1 MAGTEIK
8 PIRQIAKTGDNWAG
22 RGSTDGTYLYIPTVT
37 AGIAT
42 LSKYNTQGI
51 LIWERNLS
59 NSSTGSTSSASPDGS
74 ILVASSSGGSTGKT
88 SALARFNS
96 AGDKLWEVTNSYPT
110 LADVAISGSTVY
122 VSGGSGTGFNSA
134 NTAFINAY
142 SLDNGTL
149 LWSKKYPNSGAS
161 SIGDLEI
168 VDGSIY
174 VAASLYGK
182 QDFDTGIAGKLDL
195 SGNEIWWKSA
205 PANDW
210 NAVWSVRDVG
220 DQLLGVGYKGDGGDR
235 GDTRL
240 ISFNKNN
247 GTILWD
253 KSWGDNNW
261 QGSGN
266 IEILNGKVYVSYGDG
281 VAWNSSAVS
290 GGYSVVDELD
300 TSGNLINTYKFDVPS
315 ANDGAGSLIKV
326 GNSLYMLGSTNGT
339 IQGQSN
345 GGGYDVYIASV
356 LVAPKPVVRGNSL
369 YTIVDG
375 PSWTQAEANSVKLG
389 GHLTAI
395 NSQAENDFVQQLSMQ
410 NTDPFLTWI
419 GGTDEQTEG
428 LWRWSTGEA
437 WAYTNWSLNEPNN
450 NSWGAGIAENF
461 LGMYKADG
469 TWNDNLAGNWAE
481 YTTTRGITE
490 TPFIRLR

>member
-1 MAGTEIK
+1 MAGTEIR
-8 PIRQIAKTGDNWAG
+8 PIRQIAKTGDNRAG

-42 LSKYNTQGI
+42 LSKYDTQGT

-74 ILVASSSGGSTGKT
+74 ILVTSSSGGSAGIT
-88 SALARFNS
+88 STLARFNS
-96 AGDKLWEVTNSYPT
+96 AGDKIWEATNSYPT
-110 LADVAISGSTVY
+110 LADVAISGSKVY

-149 LWSKKYPNSGAS
+149 LWSKNYPNSGAS
-161 SIGDLEI
+161 YIGDLEI

-182 QDFDTGIAGKLDL
+182 QDFDTGIAGKLDVN
-195 SGNEIWWKSA
+195 GNEIWWKSA
-205 PANDW
+205 PATDW
-210 NAVWSVRDVG
+210 NAVWSVRLVG

-261 QGSGN
+261 QASSN
-266 IEILNGKVYVSYGDG
+266 IEIINEKVYVSHDDG
-281 VAWNSSAVS
+281 VAWNSSAIS

-300 TSGNLINTYKFDVPS
+300 TSGNLINT
-315 ANDGAGSLIKV
+315 
-326 GNSLYMLGSTNGT
+326 
-339 IQGQSN
+339 
-345 GGGYDVYIASV
+345 
-356 LVAPKPVVRGNSL
+356 
-369 YTIVDG
+369 
-375 PSWTQAEANSVKLG
+375 
-389 GHLTAI
+389 
-395 NSQAENDFVQQLSMQ
+395 
-410 NTDPFLTWI
+410 
-419 GGTDEQTEG
+419 
-428 LWRWSTGEA
+428 
-437 WAYTNWSLNEPNN
+437 
-450 NSWGAGIAENF
+450 
-461 LGMYKADG
+461 
-469 TWNDNLAGNWAE
+469 
-481 YTTTRGITE
+481 
-490 TPFIRLR
+490 

>member
-8 PIRQIAKTGDNWAG
+8 PIKQFAKAGDNYAG
-22 RGSTDGTYLYIPTVT
+22 RGSSDGTHIYVPSATS
-37 AGIAT
+37 GIAT
-42 LSKYNTQGI
+42 LSKYDLNGT
-51 LIWERNLS
+51 LVWERNLS
-59 NSSTGSTSSASPDGS
+59 NGGSGTTSSAAPDGS

-88 SALARFNS
+88 SVLARFNS
-96 AGDKLWEVTNSYPT
+96 AGDKLWEATNSYPT
-110 LADVAISGSTVY
+110 FADVAISGGTVY
-122 VSGGSGTGFNSA
+122 VSGGSGIGFNSA

-142 SLDNGTL
+142 SLENGTL

-161 SIGDLEI
+161 YIGDLEI

-195 SGNEIWWKSA
+195 NGNEIWWKSA

-210 NAVWSVRDVG
+210 NAVWSVRVVG

-253 KSWGDNNW
+253 KSWGDNNQ

-266 IEILNGKVYVSYGDG
+266 MEILNGKVYVSYGDG

-300 TSGNLINTYKFDVPS
+300 TSGNLLNTYKFDVPS
-315 ANDGAGSLIKV
+315 ANDGAGNLVYAWQHKWNHTRAIK
-326 GNSLYMLGSTNGT
+326 
-339 IQGQSN
+339 
-345 GGGYDVYIASV
+345 
-356 LVAPKPVVRGNSL
+356 R
-369 YTIVDG
+369 
-375 PSWTQAEANSVKLG
+375 
-389 GHLTAI
+389 
-395 NSQAENDFVQQLSMQ
+395 
-410 NTDPFLTWI
+410 
-419 GGTDEQTEG
+419 
-428 LWRWSTGEA
+428 
-437 WAYTNWSLNEPNN
+437 
-450 NSWGAGIAENF
+450 
-461 LGMYKADG
+461 
-469 TWNDNLAGNWAE
+469 
-481 YTTTRGITE
+481 RGIRCVYCFGSSCYE
-490 TPFIRLR
+490 TKPHYRQFPMVDLLRATDRRMVWRDRNIQQR

>member
-1 MAGTEIK
+1 MAAIEIK
-8 PIRQIAKTGDNWAG
+8 PIRQIAKTGDNDPG
-22 RGSTDGTYLYIPTVT
+22 RGSTDGTYLYIPSVT

-42 LSKYNTQGI
+42 LSKYDTQGA
-51 LIWERNLS
+51 LIWERNLG
-59 NSSTGSTSSASPDGS
+59 NGGTGCSSANATDGS
-74 ILVASSSGGSTGKT
+74 ILIASGYGESAGKL

-96 AGDKLWEVTNSYPT
+96 SGEKLWEVTNSFPYF
-110 LADVAISGSTVY
+110 ADVAINESTVY

-149 LWSKKYPNSGAS
+149 IWSKKYPNSGAS
-161 SIGDLEI
+161 YIGDLEI
-168 VDGSIY
+168 VDDSIY

-195 SGNEIWWKSA
+195 NGNEIWWKSA

-210 NAVWSVRDVG
+210 NAVWSVRVVG

-253 KSWGDNNW
+253 KSWGDNNQ

-266 IEILNGKVYVSYGDG
+266 FELLNGKVYVSYGDG

-300 TSGNLINTYKFDVPS
+300 ASGNLLNTYKFDVPG
-315 ANDGAGSLIKV
+315 AYDGAGSLIKV
-326 GNSLYMLGSTNGT
+326 GNSLYMLGKTKGA
-339 IQGQSN
+339 IQGQTN
-345 GGGYDVYIASV
+345 GGGYDVYVASV
-356 LVAPKPVVRGNSL
+356 VVAPKPIVRGNSL

-389 GHLTAI
+389 GHLVTI
-395 NSQAENDFVQQLSMQ
+395 NN
-410 NTDPFLTWI
+410 
-419 GGTDEQTEG
+419 
-428 LWRWSTGEA
+428 
-437 WAYTNWSLNEPNN
+437 AYESDQ
-450 NSWGAGIAENF
+450 G
-461 LGMYKADG
+461 
-469 TWNDNLAGNWAE
+469 
-481 YTTTRGITE
+481 R
-490 TPFIRLR
+490 